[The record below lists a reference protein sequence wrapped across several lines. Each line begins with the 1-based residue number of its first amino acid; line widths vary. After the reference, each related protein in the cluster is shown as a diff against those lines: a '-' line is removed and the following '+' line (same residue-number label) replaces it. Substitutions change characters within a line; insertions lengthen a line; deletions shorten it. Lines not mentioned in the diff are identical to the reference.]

1 MTLLSPQPD
10 ALVAGTTRLV
20 FDQSIHGLCMKINGM
35 HYHAWEHADTYTVD
49 LNPFEPDIP
58 IAIELHYQTAGGESQ
73 SDQIQ
78 VSKPRHDRGG
88 MGATVIRDEQG
99 GIQGVFFKFWLPQVK
114 SVFVRGSFND
124 WQDVNQLDQ
133 LGHSGYWYG
142 FSSEARPG
150 DDYKFFVYA
159 LDGNLSEVS
168 DPAARDTKKTHYNK
182 PDHQDANGV
191 IVDPA
196 AFDWQHDHVDVAQR
210 RDFRKHIIYQLH
222 WGTFLRQGQGGELPF
237 ESFAAG
243 DSEIEKRASIR
254 QKLQYICDLGFTA
267 IEFLPI
273 HEANGEFN
281 AGYDPSFFFAVESAY
296 GKPEDLRMLVDEAHG
311 LGLAV
316 LFDSVINHLTKDE
329 THSSFSQE
337 FISGWYTRK
346 DAPWSNHMQWGGD
359 DWGPD
364 PDFDRQEIC
373 KLLTDCMIMYLDEYH
388 VDGIRF
394 DATTTIPR
402 HALKEIIGALKQ
414 HTQGTGHYLI
424 AEHLT
429 DDPFAYIVGDI
440 DFDAGWYKAAC
451 DEGFTD
457 VLGKPGQGELSDL
470 CKVFES
476 NYQGQAPTAVK
487 YVLGSHDE
495 IWSAHGGCATVS
507 RWGGSANAYAQ
518 MKMRLAWAL
527 NICSL
532 GTPMLFMGTETMTDI
547 SWHNYHG
554 YNGNNEHTSGP
565 GLDWSPEAHSIPGQF
580 QQMIK
585 DINGL
590 RRGHD
595 ALQSDNVNCQLVH
608 YDQTNGIAAY
618 KRWDHQGSV
627 FLIIVNISDN
637 EWQSREYQV
646 RTNTPHSLWREAF
659 NSQYVAYGGWTGSG
673 NSDPSF
679 SPSADSTG
687 LLQGINIPKWGL
699 MILKQEM
706 G

>member
-1 MTLLSPQPD
+1 
-10 ALVAGTTRLV
+10 
-20 FDQSIHGLCMKINGM
+20 
-35 HYHAWEHADTYTVD
+35 
-49 LNPFEPDIP
+49 
-58 IAIELHYQTAGGESQ
+58 
-73 SDQIQ
+73 
-78 VSKPRHDRGG
+78 
-88 MGATVIRDEQG
+88 
-99 GIQGVFFKFWLPQVK
+99 
-114 SVFVRGSFND
+114 
-124 WQDVNQLDQ
+124 
-133 LGHSGYWYG
+133 
-142 FSSEARPG
+142 
-150 DDYKFFVYA
+150 
-159 LDGNLSEVS
+159 
-168 DPAARDTKKTHYNK
+168 
-182 PDHQDANGV
+182 
-191 IVDPA
+191 
-196 AFDWQHDHVDVAQR
+196 
-210 RDFRKHIIYQLH
+210 
-222 WGTFLRQGQGGELPF
+222 
-237 ESFAAG
+237 
-243 DSEIEKRASIR
+243 
-254 QKLQYICDLGFTA
+254 
-267 IEFLPI
+267 
-273 HEANGEFN
+273 
-281 AGYDPSFFFAVESAY
+281 
-296 GKPEDLRMLVDEAHG
+296 
-311 LGLAV
+311 
-316 LFDSVINHLTKDE
+316 
-329 THSSFSQE
+329 
-337 FISGWYTRK
+337 
-346 DAPWSNHMQWGGD
+346 MQWGGD

-373 KLLTDCMIMYLDEYH
+373 NLLTDCMIMYLDEYH

-394 DATTTIPR
+394 DATSTIPR
-402 HALKEIIGALKQ
+402 HALKKIIASLKQ

-457 VLGKPGQGELSDL
+457 VLGRPGQGELSDL
-470 CKVFES
+470 RKVFES

-495 IWSAHGGCATVS
+495 VWSAHGGCATVS
-507 RWGGSANAYAQ
+507 RWGGSANTYAQ

-565 GLDWSPEAHSIPGQF
+565 GLDWSPEAHSISGQF

-590 RRGHD
+590 RSRHD

-618 KRWDHQGSV
+618 KRWDQLGSV
-627 FLIIVNISDN
+627 LLVIVNISDN
-637 EWQSREYQV
+637 QWQSREYQV
-646 RTNTPHSLWREAF
+646 RTNTPHSLWHEVF
-659 NSQYVAYGGWTGSG
+659 NSQYVGYGGWDGSG

-679 SPSADSTG
+679 RPSADGAG